1 MNTVDEAITNSIEAE
16 PPAEVKAV
24 LEEFLTAMHRFDEK
38 AKQDWEE
45 IERLKAETR
54 ANLARLREAA

>member
-1 MNTVDEAITNSIEAE
+1 MNSIENAIANQIETE

-24 LEEFLTAMHRFDEK
+24 MEEFLTAMRRFDEK

-45 IERLKAETR
+45 IERLRAETR